1 MGIWFFV
8 MLAMGVMI
16 VTGMGVTLMGA
27 VLRQVREGE
36 LRMRAR

>member
-16 VTGMGVTLMGA
+16 VSGLGITLLGT

-36 LRMRAR
+36 LHMRAR